1 MRDMSERTPR
11 EEGQAFTEY
20 TMMLGLLT
28 AIITALTLIIVPG
41 FGRIIV
47 AFVKHVAVYVSSV

>member
-1 MRDMSERTPR
+1 MSEPMRGGER
-11 EEGQAFTEY
+11 GQAFTEY